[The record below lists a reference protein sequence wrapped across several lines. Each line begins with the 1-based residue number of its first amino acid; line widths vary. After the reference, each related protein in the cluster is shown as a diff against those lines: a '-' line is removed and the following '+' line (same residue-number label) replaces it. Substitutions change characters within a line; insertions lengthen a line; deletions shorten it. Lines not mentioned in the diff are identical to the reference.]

1 MNNRFREWL
10 YGKFLPA
17 HAKET
22 VWRENMRLK
31 KYIERLE
38 VQRETDTAKAYAEG
52 MAYALRHMKV
62 SIRNEVK

>member
-1 MNNRFREWL
+1 MINRFKEWL

-22 VWRENMRLK
+22 VWRENTQLK
-31 KYIERLE
+31 EHIKRLE
-38 VQRETDTAKAYAEG
+38 VQWETDTAKAYADG

-62 SIRNEVK
+62 NIRNEVK

>member
-1 MNNRFREWL
+1 MINRFRQWL

-17 HAKET
+17 HAKES

-31 KYIERLE
+31 EQIKRLE
-38 VQRETDTAKAYAEG
+38 SQRETDTAKAYAEG

-62 SIRNEVK
+62 NIRNEVK